1 MKVMLLCAG
10 RGVRMRHLTV
20 DKPKPLL
27 AVQGQS
33 LVLRHLY
40 ALQRAGIQEVVINLG
55 YLGYQIPLYIEQA
68 RAHDRSLT
76 SMKIHYS
83 PEDPVLETGGG
94 VLKALALL
102 GPDPFMVISSDIFTD
117 FDFALLPKKPTGLI
131 HLLMVDNPPHHP
143 EGDYALVEGR
153 LYKTGKPKF
162 NFAGIGVYDPALFAD
177 CTPGVFPLNILFEQ
191 AIAQGKAS
199 GQHYAGL
206 WHNIGTPEQLDDLG

>member
-1 MKVMLLCAG
+1 MKAMLLCAG
-10 RGVRMRHLTV
+10 RGLRMRHLTV

-27 AVQGQS
+27 AVRGQS
-33 LVLRHLY
+33 LLIRQLY

-55 YLGYQIPLYIEQA
+55 YLGYQIPPYIDQA
-68 RAHDRSLT
+68 YAKDPALT
-76 SMKIHYS
+76 IAIHYS
-83 PEDPVLETGGG
+83 VEDPVLETGGG
-94 VLKALALL
+94 VLKALPLL
-102 GPDPFMVISSDIFTD
+102 GPEPFIVVSADIFTD
-117 FDFALLPKKPTGLI
+117 FDFALLPKKPTELV
-131 HLLMVDNPPHHP
+131 HLLMVDNPSHHP
-143 EGDYALVEGR
+143 EGDYALIEGC

-177 CTPGVFPLNILFEQ
+177 CKPGIFPLYLLFEQ